1 MELIAYFKLISHSTK
16 SFKCDNFHEL
26 DARKI
31 YLNIN
36 IPECFK
42 ARIRVHAP
50 KIYISQNHSSLKL
63 FTNSDKG
70 NIRENYINYYHKVHL
85 YAFCGKMFVNFT
97 KSISMSQN
105 ISQMASTLEKQNWT
119 KS

>member
-1 MELIAYFKLISHSTK
+1 M
-16 SFKCDNFHEL
+16 
-26 DARKI
+26 
-31 YLNIN
+31 
-36 IPECFK
+36 PECFK
-42 ARIRVHAP
+42 ARIRAHAP

-97 KSISMSQN
+97 KSISMPQN
-105 ISQMASTLEKQNWT
+105 ISQMASTLEKKLDKIMKITLVYDVRLGLSACHLYLKT
-119 KS
+119 KK